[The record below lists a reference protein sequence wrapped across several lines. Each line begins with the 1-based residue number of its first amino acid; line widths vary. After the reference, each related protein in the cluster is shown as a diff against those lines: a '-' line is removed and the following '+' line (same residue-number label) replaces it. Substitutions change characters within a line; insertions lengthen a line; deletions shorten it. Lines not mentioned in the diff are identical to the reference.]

1 MFELG
6 DQHRMVQDM
15 FRQWCERELLPKVPS
30 LEKGEPPYDLM
41 RQMLDAFGMRD
52 ALRASLKKRLSKM
65 GDDGKPLASGDAK
78 GKEGDELE
86 SAMRDPLISFLL
98 VKEMSRISPGYATSF
113 GVSTGLAGFNVM
125 AKGTKRQIEKYG
137 IPLVTLDKVGSWCLS
152 EPGSGSDAFGSMR
165 TTAKKSADGGY
176 VLNGTKTFITNGPFA
191 DVFVLYA
198 KLDKGDGNPNKA
210 VHAFILERGMT
221 GLSTGQPFDKM
232 GMQDSP
238 TSEVFLEDVHI
249 PAENL
254 LGEREKDPDA
264 ARDDTRQNLGHE
276 RSGIPAMCLGIIER
290 CYELSM
296 KYAKERVQFG
306 RPILDFQAVQLK
318 LANMY
323 IHYQNVW
330 NGVMRLAWAA
340 REGKPDLAFTCAQ
353 KVYCAKAAV
362 EVAMDSIQIHG
373 GYGYMREYHVEKL
386 ARDAKMLELGA
397 GTTDINLLQVVRLE
411 RERLT

>member
-52 ALRASLKKRLSKM
+52 ALRASLNKRLSKM

-152 EPGSGSDAFGSMR
+152 EPGSGSDA
-165 TTAKKSADGGY
+165 
-176 VLNGTKTFITNGPFA
+176 
-191 DVFVLYA
+191 
-198 KLDKGDGNPNKA
+198 
-210 VHAFILERGMT
+210 
-221 GLSTGQPFDKM
+221 
-232 GMQDSP
+232 
-238 TSEVFLEDVHI
+238 
-249 PAENL
+249 
-254 LGEREKDPDA
+254 
-264 ARDDTRQNLGHE
+264 
-276 RSGIPAMCLGIIER
+276 
-290 CYELSM
+290 
-296 KYAKERVQFG
+296 
-306 RPILDFQAVQLK
+306 
-318 LANMY
+318 
-323 IHYQNVW
+323 
-330 NGVMRLAWAA
+330 
-340 REGKPDLAFTCAQ
+340 
-353 KVYCAKAAV
+353 
-362 EVAMDSIQIHG
+362 
-373 GYGYMREYHVEKL
+373 
-386 ARDAKMLELGA
+386 
-397 GTTDINLLQVVRLE
+397 
-411 RERLT
+411 